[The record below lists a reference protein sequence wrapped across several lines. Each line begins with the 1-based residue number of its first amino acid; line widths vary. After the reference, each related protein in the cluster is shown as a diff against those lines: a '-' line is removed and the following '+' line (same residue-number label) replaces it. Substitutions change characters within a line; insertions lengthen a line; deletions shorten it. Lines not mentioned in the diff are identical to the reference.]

1 MWNVPRLLL
10 VASLVLAACA
20 GAPATA
26 PSRGGSPPPG
36 ATSAGLATPTLRA
49 TSAPTAART
58 PAPTISLPDVTDLAT
73 TTALAISAKESPDF
87 ITLAD
92 GYAFVSGVGLGI
104 GRFDA
109 SGALMESFQIPGGT
123 CEALD
128 AGFGAAWSATC
139 GGPGLV
145 RIDSATGAVTTIDIG
160 GTIPDPEASIGAAE
174 GAVWIIV
181 NGTPRTLVRVDP
193 ATNKVTGTFEIL
205 GAPTAVRAGLGGV
218 WVSDPTNDVVSR
230 VDPGSGIVV
239 ASIPVGGRPQF
250 LAVGEGA
257 VWTMNQSAGTV
268 SRIDPASNAVV
279 AEIPLGE
286 RVQGGDIAVGGG
298 FVWLRGSQTLLFR
311 IDPRTNQI
319 VARYGPNAGSG
330 SVAANGIAVWITA
343 HDVQT
348 IWRLEVDGIVE

>member
-1 MWNVPRLLL
+1 MWNVPRSLL

-26 PSRGGSPPPG
+26 PSRGGSPPPD

-145 RIDSATGAVTTIDIG
+145 RIDSATGA
-160 GTIPDPEASIGAAE
+160 
-174 GAVWIIV
+174 
-181 NGTPRTLVRVDP
+181 
-193 ATNKVTGTFEIL
+193 
-205 GAPTAVRAGLGGV
+205 
-218 WVSDPTNDVVSR
+218 
-230 VDPGSGIVV
+230 
-239 ASIPVGGRPQF
+239 
-250 LAVGEGA
+250 
-257 VWTMNQSAGTV
+257 GTV

-279 AEIPLGE
+279 AEISLGE
-286 RVQGGDIAVGGG
+286 PVRAAT
-298 FVWLRGSQTLLFR
+298 S
-311 IDPRTNQI
+311 PS
-319 VARYGPNAGSG
+319 AAGSSGCAAARPCSSG
-330 SVAANGIAVWITA
+330 STRGRTRSWLATVRTPAAGASQPTRPRSGSRPTMSRRSGVSPWTGSWSRRDQRRPGVPPAAPGEPGTPVSAPPIAASALAGCLGGAIS
-343 HDVQT
+343 
-348 IWRLEVDGIVE
+348 